1 MSRASRVLSL
11 SRNRRPVRRF
21 ADRPVPVEV
30 LECVLEAARY
40 APSAK
45 EAQPWRF
52 VVVLDGRK
60 RQRLAT
66 AAFNHPHARTAP
78 ALVAVCARV
87 HSHVSGVGRPSWP
100 VDLAAA
106 TQSMV
111 LTAADLGLA
120 TSWLT
125 GFREADVRATLD
137 VPSEVPVGA
146 LLAVG
151 YPDGLEPLTEREA
164 WDRVVAWDAWDA
176 GGRT

>member
-21 ADRPVPVEV
+21 ADRPVPAEA
-30 LECVLEAARY
+30 LECVLEAARF

-60 RQRLAT
+60 RARLAS

-78 ALVAVCARV
+78 VIVAVCARV

-111 LTAADLGLA
+111 LAAADLGLA

-125 GFREADVRATLD
+125 GFRERSVQDILGI
-137 VPSEVPVGA
+137 PPEIPVGMM
-146 LLAVG
+146 LAVG
-151 YPDGLEPLTEREA
+151 YPDGLGPLPERADWEE
-164 WDRVVAWDAWDA
+164 VVHWDAWDA
-176 GGRT
+176 GGET